1 MKEKL
6 SKNSKLKKE
15 EIMWVEPKLQNWD
28 TSDPFIH
35 RSLQLDLI
43 IDLLDCINK
52 NLINLGK
59 MLQKKGGK
67 IG

>member
-1 MKEKL
+1 MRGKL
-6 SKNSKLKKE
+6 NKNSKLKKE
-15 EIMWVEPKLQNWD
+15 EIMWVEPKPCNWD

-52 NLINLGK
+52 NLTNLGK
-59 MLQKKGGK
+59 ILQKKGGK
-67 IG
+67 TC

>member
-1 MKEKL
+1 MEKKL
-6 SKNSKLKKE
+6 NKTNKLKKE
-15 EIMWVEPKLQNWD
+15 EIIWVEPKPQSWN

-43 IDLLDCINK
+43 IDLLDCINN

-59 MLQKKGGK
+59 ILQKKGGK